1 MQPLTIYQ
9 IFDLL
14 IIITVNTLLLSTVSS
29 KNQFDKRHKSTKLGR
44 MQRVRGTQDW
54 FEQESSY
61 FRNMERAF
69 FDKAQRFGFGEI
81 RTPIFEHSEVF
92 HRTLGE
98 TSDVVSKET
107 YTFKDRSDESL
118 TLRPEGTAGI
128 ARAFIS
134 EGLAQKIPLKLY
146 YCGPMFRY
154 ERPQKGR
161 LRQFHQIGVEVLGI
175 ESYLMDIECLQLGF
189 ELLKSVG
196 IEKKCNL
203 LLNTLGDTDSRMQYR
218 NTLVAYYEKYKNDL
232 SADSKI
238 RLEKNPMRILDSK
251 DEGDKKINATAPHLE
266 ASLNEASKKY
276 FDSLINGLNVLG
288 IPYQK
293 SSQLVRGLDYYTHT
307 VFEFVTTE
315 LGAQGTVL
323 AGGRYDGL
331 IETMGGPRTP
341 GVGWA
346 AGVERLVELADKS
359 LISDESK
366 LIALVPADE
375 VGEIESLRLASQLR
389 AETKY
394 RVEVIYGGNVG
405 KKMKKA
411 GNKNANYAIIIGSQE
426 VEKKEFALKN
436 MGTGEQVTLGLSA
449 LLNNLK

>member
-1 MQPLTIYQ
+1 
-9 IFDLL
+9 
-14 IIITVNTLLLSTVSS
+14 
-29 KNQFDKRHKSTKLGR
+29 

-54 FEQESSY
+54 LETESSY

-69 FDKAQRFGFGEI
+69 FDKAQKYGFGEI

-107 YTFKDRSDESL
+107 YTFQDRSNESL

-175 ESYLMDIECLQLGF
+175 ESYLMDIECLQLGY
-189 ELLKSVG
+189 ELLKTIG
-196 IEKKCNL
+196 IQQKCHL
-203 LLNTLGDTDSRMQYR
+203 QINTLGDLESRAKYR
-218 NTLVAYYEKYKNDL
+218 ETLVAFYEKYKNDL
-232 SADSKI
+232 SADSKV
-238 RLEKNPMRILDSK
+238 RLEKNPLRILDSK
-251 DEGDKKINATAPHLE
+251 DDVDKKINQTAPQLIT
-266 ASLNEASKKY
+266 SLNDSSKKY
-276 FDSLINGLNVLG
+276 FDSLVAALNTLN
-288 IPYQK
+288 IPFEV
-293 SSQLVRGLDYYTHT
+293 SSQLVRGLDYYMHT

-315 LGAQGTVL
+315 LGSQGTVI

-359 LISDESK
+359 ILTKESP

-375 VGEIESLRLASQLR
+375 VGEVESLRLAQQLR
-389 AETKY
+389 SETTY
-394 RVEVIYGGNVG
+394 RVEIIYGGNVG

-411 GNKNANYAIIIGSQE
+411 SNKNAHYAMIIGSQE
-426 VEKKEFALKN
+426 VEKKEFGVKTMA
-436 MGTGEQVTLGLSA
+436 TGEQVTMSLSA
-449 LLNNLK
+449 LLNKFRA

>member
-1 MQPLTIYQ
+1 
-9 IFDLL
+9 
-14 IIITVNTLLLSTVSS
+14 
-29 KNQFDKRHKSTKLGR
+29 

-69 FDKAQRFGFGEI
+69 YDKAQRFGFGEI

-175 ESYLMDIECLQLGF
+175 ESYLMDIECLQLGY
-189 ELLKSVG
+189 ELLKSIG
-196 IEKKCNL
+196 IENKCNL
-203 LLNTLGDTDSRMQYR
+203 LINTLGDLESRATYR
-218 NTLVAYYEKYKNDL
+218 ETLVTYYEKFKNDL
-232 SADSKI
+232 SADSKV
-238 RLEKNPMRILDSK
+238 RLGKNPMRILDSK
-251 DEGDKKINATAPHLE
+251 DEGDKKINEGAPKLE
-266 ASLNEASKKY
+266 GSLNEASRKY
-276 FDSLINGLNVLG
+276 FDSLINGLNILE
-288 IPYQK
+288 IPYRK

-331 IETMGGPRTP
+331 IETMGGPKTP

-346 AGVERLVELADKS
+346 AGVERLVELSDKS
-359 LISDESK
+359 LLTEELK

-375 VGEIESLRLASQLR
+375 VGEIESLRLASRLR
-389 AETKY
+389 SETKFK
-394 RVEVIYGGNVG
+394 VEIIYGGNVG

-411 GNKNANYAIIIGSQE
+411 SNKNALYTIIIGSQE
-426 VEKKEFALKN
+426 VEKKEFGLKN
-436 MGTGEQVTLGLSA
+436 MSTGEQRTLA
-449 LLNNLK
+449 LEILIAELKDVDSHRRFLDT

>member
-1 MQPLTIYQ
+1 
-9 IFDLL
+9 
-14 IIITVNTLLLSTVSS
+14 
-29 KNQFDKRHKSTKLGR
+29 

-54 FEQESSY
+54 LEQESSY

-69 FDKAQRFGFGEI
+69 YDKAQRFGFGEI

-189 ELLKSVG
+189 ELLKSIG

-203 LLNTLGDTDSRMQYR
+203 LLNTLGDVDSRAQYR
-218 NTLVAYYEKYKNDL
+218 TTLVAYYEKYKNDL
-232 SADSKI
+232 SADSKV
-238 RLEKNPMRILDSK
+238 RLERNPLRILDSK
-251 DEGDKKINATAPHLE
+251 DEGDKKINSTAPKLE
-266 ASLNEASKKY
+266 GSLNDASKAY
-276 FDSLINGLNVLG
+276 FDSLINGLTALG
-288 IPYQK
+288 IQFEK

-359 LISDESK
+359 FLTDDLK

-389 AETKY
+389 SETRYK
-394 RVEVIYGGNVG
+394 VEVIYGGNVG

-411 GNKNANYAIIIGSQE
+411 SNKNAAYSIIVGSQE
-426 VEKKEFALKN
+426 AEKKEFGLKN
-436 MGTGEQVTLGLSA
+436 MATGEQVMLPIA
-449 LLNNLK
+449 DLLTKLR

>member
-1 MQPLTIYQ
+1 
-9 IFDLL
+9 
-14 IIITVNTLLLSTVSS
+14 
-29 KNQFDKRHKSTKLGR
+29 

-54 FEQESSY
+54 LEQESSY

-69 FDKAQRFGFGEI
+69 YDKAQRFGFGEI
-81 RTPIFEHSEVF
+81 KTPIFEHSEVF

-189 ELLKSVG
+189 DLLKSIG

-203 LLNTLGDTDSRMQYR
+203 LVNTLGDIESRAQYR
-218 NTLVAYYEKYKNDL
+218 STLVTYYEKYKNDL
-232 SADSKI
+232 SPDSKV
-238 RLEKNPMRILDSK
+238 RLEKNPLRILDSK
-251 DEGDKKINATAPHLE
+251 DAGDQKINATAPKLE
-266 ASLNEASKKY
+266 GSLNEGSRKY

-331 IETMGGPRTP
+331 IETMGGPKTP

-346 AGVERLVELADKS
+346 AGVERLIELADKT
-359 LISDESK
+359 LLTDDMK
-366 LIALVPADE
+366 LIALIPADE

-389 AETKY
+389 TEAKY

-411 GNKNANYAIIIGSQE
+411 SNKNALFSIIIGSQE
-426 VEKKEFALKN
+426 VEKKEFGLKN
-436 MGTGEQVTLGLSA
+436 MATGEQKTLSLFD
-449 LLNNLK
+449 LKKELI